1 MTALDWAVVVVLNG
15 GIVAYSL
22 IAFRNKGESFDWYL
36 AAKSMPWWV
45 IGLSAFG
52 TAVDSGD
59 YVGIVGG
66 SYNLGLSQLA
76 QWWLGIAV
84 GWTVL
89 SFFVIVP
96 MYRSGVFTNAEW
108 LEFRFGPSVRLLA
121 VLINVQSRT
130 NVLGNIFFSM
140 YLVLHIV
147 ADIEA
152 TTCWFVVVGVAIS
165 SVLYIVRGG
174 LRAGVLTDALQS
186 TTMIVASF
194 VLWGFAYSGL
204 GGWEGVATR
213 LEAAEEGLA
222 DALLKV
228 GGYSPDGV
236 PALVVIFGFLVVLTT
251 YAIINQYEAIRF
263 LGARSEWDFKMA
275 VLVASIATAICL
287 FFNVSLGPMA
297 RAQFPGLEVVDRAYP
312 LMIEAY
318 LPAGLVGLVVAG
330 LVAAGYSTFDSIGI
344 GISSLFVRDVYA
356 RFIVKNGTDAH
367 YTKVGRIS
375 VPIILALGFVYVP
388 FLGEKGMLLFY
399 LRLAGAIAV
408 PLMTVMLMG
417 VFTRV
422 HRQTGI
428 VGLLVGLGY
437 GMSAILADFNEWALP
452 VWYQNTWWTYLWNL
466 VLPALSMIVASKVI
480 DWRRGPVRDEELRGL
495 VYARRED
502 PASLRQHMGQRLAAL
517 EGTWLQKTLVEAPI
531 RPEYPFAVGVDGPR
545 WYLRPGVWIGVYLA
559 VASIL
564 LFCSTV
570 VDISLGL
577 L

>member
-297 RAQFPGLEVVDRAYP
+297 RAQFPGLEIVDRAYP

-437 GMSAILADFNEWALP
+437 GMSAILADFNDWALP

-466 VLPALSMIVASKVI
+466 VLPALSMLIASKVI

-531 RPEYPFAVGVDGPR
+531 RPEYPFAVGEGGPK
-545 WYLRPGVWIGVYLA
+545 WYLRPGLWIGVYLT

-564 LFCSTV
+564 LFV
-570 VDISLGL
+570 VLW
-577 L
+577 

>member
-275 VLVASIATAICL
+275 VLVASVATAICL

-297 RAQFPGLEVVDRAYP
+297 RAQFPGLEIVDRAYP

-437 GMSAILADFNEWALP
+437 GMSAILADFNDWALP

-466 VLPALSMIVASKVI
+466 VLPALSMLVASKVL

-502 PASLRQHMGQRLAAL
+502 PASLRQQMGQRLAAL

-531 RPEYPFAVGVDGPR
+531 RPEYPFAVGEDGPR
-545 WYLRPGVWIGVYLA
+545 WYLRPGLWIGVYLV

-564 LFCSTV
+564 LFV
-570 VDISLGL
+570 VLW
-577 L
+577 

>member
-228 GGYSPDGV
+228 GGYSPEGV

-297 RAQFPGLEVVDRAYP
+297 RAQFPGLEIVDRAYP

-437 GMSAILADFNEWALP
+437 GMSAILADFNDWALP

-466 VLPALSMIVASKVI
+466 VLPALSMLIASKVI

-531 RPEYPFAVGVDGPR
+531 RPEYPFAVGEDGPR
-545 WYLRPGVWIGVYLA
+545 WYLRPGLWIGVYLV

-564 LFCSTV
+564 LFV
-570 VDISLGL
+570 VLW
-577 L
+577 

>member
-1 MTALDWAVVVVLNG
+1 MTALDWAVVLVLNG

-36 AAKSMPWWV
+36 AAKSMPWWM

-108 LEFRFGPSVRLLA
+108 LEFRFGPAARLLA

-140 YLVLHIV
+140 FLVLNVITG
-147 ADIEA
+147 IEE
-152 TTCWFVVVGVAIS
+152 TTCWLVVVGVALS

-186 TTMIVASF
+186 ATMIVASF
-194 VLWGFAYSGL
+194 VLWGFVYSGL
-204 GGWEGVATR
+204 GGWDGVAAR
-213 LEAAEEGLA
+213 LEAVEEGLA
-222 DALLKV
+222 DTLLHV
-228 GGYSPDGV
+228 GGYSPPGV
-236 PALVVIFGFLVVLTT
+236 PPFIVIFGFLVVLTT
-251 YAIINQYEAIRF
+251 YAVINQYEAIRF

-275 VLVASIATAICL
+275 ALVASIATAICL

-297 RAQFPGLEVVDRAYP
+297 RAQFPGLEMVDQAYP
-312 LMIEAY
+312 LMIKAY

-356 RFIVKNGTDAH
+356 RFIVKDATDAH

-375 VPIILALGFVYVP
+375 VPVILALGFIYVP

-408 PLMTVMLMG
+408 PLMTVILMG
-417 VFTRV
+417 VFYASTPRDRDHRFAGGAWLRDVGDLGRFQRV
-422 HRQTGI
+422 AAAG
-428 VGLLVGLGY
+428 VVPEY
-437 GMSAILADFNEWALP
+437 VVDLP
-452 VWYQNTWWTYLWNL
+452 VELGAARGEH
-466 VLPALSMIVASKVI
+466 V
-480 DWRRGPVRDEELRGL
+480 RRLEAD
-495 VYARRED
+495 
-502 PASLRQHMGQRLAAL
+502 RLAAWSSGRRGAARTDL
-517 EGTWLQKTLVEAPI
+517 QTPRGPGRTAPANGPAARGAGRHLVAENPDGSTHPAGVSLSRSARTVLSGICGRGCGSGSIWPWLASCFLWCCG
-531 RPEYPFAVGVDGPR
+531 R
-545 WYLRPGVWIGVYLA
+545 
-559 VASIL
+559 VA
-564 LFCSTV
+564 
-570 VDISLGL
+570 
-577 L
+577 

>member
-1 MTALDWAVVVVLNG
+1 MTPLDWAIVLVLNG

-66 SYNLGLSQLA
+66 SYQLGLSQLA

-108 LEFRFGPSVRLLA
+108 LEFRFGPATRLLA

-140 YLVLHIV
+140 FLVLNVV
-147 ADIEA
+147 AGIEE
-152 TTCWFVVVGVAIS
+152 TTCWLVVVGAALS
-165 SVLYIVRGG
+165 SALYIVRGG

-186 TTMIVASF
+186 AAMLVASF
-194 VLWGFAYSGL
+194 VLWGFVYSGL
-204 GGWEGVATR
+204 GGWEGVTAR
-213 LEAAEEGLA
+213 LEAVEEGLA
-222 DALLKV
+222 DTLLHV
-228 GGYSPDGV
+228 GGYSPPGV
-236 PALVVIFGFLVVLTT
+236 PPLIVIFGFLVVLTT
-251 YAIINQYEAIRF
+251 YAVVNQYEALRF

-275 VLVASIATAICL
+275 ALVASIATAICL

-297 RAQFPGLEVVDRAYP
+297 RAQFPGLEIVDQAYP
-312 LMIEAY
+312 LMIKEY

-330 LVAAGYSTFDSIGI
+330 LVAAGYSTFDSISI
-344 GISSLFVRDVYA
+344 GISSLFVRNVYA
-356 RFIVKNGTDAH
+356 RTMVKDATDAH
-367 YTKVGRIS
+367 YTKVGRIL
-375 VPIILALGFVYVP
+375 VPVILAMGFVYVP

-408 PLMTVMLMG
+408 PLMTVILMG

-422 HRQTGI
+422 HRETGI

-437 GMSAILADFNEWALP
+437 GLSALLADFNEWPLP

-466 VLPALSMIVASKVI
+466 VLPAASMLIASKLI

-495 VYARRED
+495 IYVRHED
-502 PASLRQHMGQRLAAL
+502 PAALRPLMARRIAEQ
-517 EGTWLQKTLVEAPI
+517 EGSCTWLQKTLLEAPI
-531 RPEYPFAVGVDGPR
+531 RPEYPFAVGVDGPK

-559 VASIL
+559 VASVL
-564 LFCSTV
+564 LFV
-570 VDISLGL
+570 VLW
-577 L
+577 

>member
-152 TTCWFVVVGVAIS
+152 TTCWFVVVGVALS

-297 RAQFPGLEVVDRAYP
+297 RAQFPGLEIVDRAYP

-437 GMSAILADFNEWALP
+437 GMSAILADFNDWALP

-466 VLPALSMIVASKVI
+466 VLPALSMLIASKAI

-502 PASLRQHMGQRLAAL
+502 PASLRPLMARRLAAL

-531 RPEYPFAVGVDGPR
+531 RPEYPFAVGEDGPR
-545 WYLRPGVWIGVYLA
+545 WYLRPGLWIGVYLV

-564 LFCSTV
+564 LFV
-570 VDISLGL
+570 VLW
-577 L
+577 

>member
-1 MTALDWAVVVVLNG
+1 MTSLDWAVVVVLNG

-228 GGYSPDGV
+228 GGYSPAGV
-236 PALVVIFGFLVVLTT
+236 PAPVVIFGFLVVLTT

-275 VLVASIATAICL
+275 VLVASVATAICL

-375 VPIILALGFVYVP
+375 VPIILALGFIYVP

-437 GMSAILADFNEWALP
+437 GMSAILADFNGWALP

-466 VLPALSMIVASKVI
+466 VLPALSMILASKVI
-480 DWRRGPVRDEELRGL
+480 DWRRGPVRDEALRGL

-502 PASLRQHMGQRLAAL
+502 PASLRQQMGQRTAAL
-517 EGTWLQKTLVEAPI
+517 EGTWLQKTLLEAPI
-531 RPEYPFAVGVDGPR
+531 RPEYPFAVEEGGPR

-564 LFCSTV
+564 LFV
-570 VDISLGL
+570 VLW
-577 L
+577 

>member
-108 LEFRFGPSVRLLA
+108 LEFRFGPAARLLA

-140 YLVLHIV
+140 FLVLNII
-147 ADIEA
+147 AGIEEM
-152 TTCWFVVVGVAIS
+152 TCWLVVVGVALS

-186 TTMIVASF
+186 ATMIVASF
-194 VLWGFAYSGL
+194 VLWGFVYSGL
-204 GGWEGVATR
+204 GGWDGVTAR
-213 LEAAEEGLA
+213 LEAVEEGLS
-222 DALLKV
+222 DTLLHV
-228 GGYSPDGV
+228 GGYSPPGV
-236 PALVVIFGFLVVLTT
+236 PPFIVLFGFLVVLTT
-251 YAIINQYEAIRF
+251 YAVINQYEAIRF

-275 VLVASIATAICL
+275 ALVASIATAICL

-297 RAQFPGLEVVDRAYP
+297 RAQFPGLEIVDQAYP

-356 RFIVKNGTDAH
+356 RFIVKNATDAH

-408 PLMTVMLMG
+408 PLMTVILMG

-422 HRQTGI
+422 HRETGI

-437 GMSAILADFNEWALP
+437 GMSAILADFNEWPLP

-466 VLPALSMIVASKVI
+466 VLPAVSMLVASKLI

-495 VYARRED
+495 VYVRRED
-502 PASLRQHMGQRLAAL
+502 PAELRPIMARRLAAL
-517 EGTWLQKTLVEAPI
+517 EGTWLQKTLTESPI
-531 RPEYPFAVGVDGPR
+531 RPEYPFAVGEDGPK
-545 WYLRPGVWIGVYLA
+545 WYLRPGVWMGVYLA
-559 VASIL
+559 VASWL
-564 LFCSTV
+564 LFV
-570 VDISLGL
+570 VFW
-577 L
+577 

>member
-1 MTALDWAVVVVLNG
+1 
-15 GIVAYSL
+15 
-22 IAFRNKGESFDWYL
+22 
-36 AAKSMPWWV
+36 MPWWV

-66 SYNLGLSQLA
+66 SYKLGLSQLA

-108 LEFRFGPSVRLLA
+108 LEFRFGPAARLLA

-140 YLVLHIV
+140 FLVLNVV
-147 ADIEA
+147 AGIEKS
-152 TTCWFVVVGVAIS
+152 TCWTVVVGVAVTS
-165 SVLYIVRGG
+165 ALYIVRGG

-186 TTMIVASF
+186 VAMIVASF
-194 VLWGFAYSGL
+194 VLWGFVYSGL
-204 GGWEGVATR
+204 GGWDGVTAR
-213 LEAAEEGLA
+213 LEAVEEGLS
-222 DALLKV
+222 DTLLHV
-228 GGYSPDGV
+228 GGYSPEGV
-236 PALVVIFGFLVVLTT
+236 PAAMVILGFLIVLTS
-251 YAIINQYEAIRF
+251 YAVINQYEAIRF

-275 VLVASIATAICL
+275 ALVASLATAICL

-297 RAQFPGLEVVDRAYP
+297 RAQFPHLEIVDQAYP
-312 LMIEAY
+312 LMIAEY

-356 RFIVKNGTDAH
+356 RFIVKNGSDAH

-375 VPIILALGFVYVP
+375 VPFILALGFLYVP

-408 PLMTVMLMG
+408 PLMTVILMG

-422 HRQTGI
+422 HRETGV
-428 VGLLVGLGY
+428 VGLAVGLGY
-437 GMSAILADFNEWALP
+437 GLSAMLADFNDWPLP

-466 VLPALSMIVASKVI
+466 VLPAASMLVASKLI

-495 VYARRED
+495 IYARHEN
-502 PASLRQHMGQRLAAL
+502 PAELRRLMGSRLKVL
-517 EGTWLQKTLVEAPI
+517 EGTWLQQTLIEAPI
-531 RPEYPFAVGVDGPR
+531 QPEYPFDVGKGGPA
-545 WYLRPGVWIGVYLA
+545 WYLRPGVWIGLYLA
-559 VASIL
+559 VAAFL
-564 LFCSTV
+564 LFV
-570 VDISLGL
+570 VLW
-577 L
+577 

>member
-222 DALLKV
+222 DVLLKV

-297 RAQFPGLEVVDRAYP
+297 RAQFPGLEIVDRAYP

-437 GMSAILADFNEWALP
+437 GMSAILADFNDWALP

-466 VLPALSMIVASKVI
+466 VLPALSMLIASKVI

-517 EGTWLQKTLVEAPI
+517 EGTWLQKTLVEAPV
-531 RPEYPFAVGVDGPR
+531 RPEYPFVVGEGGPK
-545 WYLRPGVWIGVYLA
+545 WYLRPGLWIGVYLV

-564 LFCSTV
+564 LFV
-570 VDISLGL
+570 VLW
-577 L
+577 

>member
-1 MTALDWAVVVVLNG
+1 MTALDWVVVLVLNG

-66 SYNLGLSQLA
+66 SYKIGFSQLA

-84 GWTVL
+84 GWAVL

-108 LEFRFGPSVRLLA
+108 LEFRFGPAARLLA
-121 VLINVQSRT
+121 VLINIQSRT

-140 YLVLHIV
+140 FLVLNVV
-147 ADIEA
+147 AGIEE
-152 TTCWFVVVGVAIS
+152 TTCWLVVVGVAIT

-186 TTMIVASF
+186 ITMIVASF
-194 VLWGFAYSGL
+194 VLWGFVYSGL
-204 GGWEGVATR
+204 GGWDGVRER
-213 LEAAEEGLA
+213 LEAVEEGLS
-222 DALLKV
+222 DTLLHV
-228 GGYSPDGV
+228 GGYSPEGV
-236 PALVVIFGFLVVLTT
+236 PALLVIFGFLVVLTT
-251 YAIINQYEAIRF
+251 YAVINQYEAIRF

-275 VLVASIATAICL
+275 ALLASIATAICL

-297 RAQFPGLEVVDRAYP
+297 RAQFPGLELVDQAYP
-312 LMIEAY
+312 LMIKEY

-356 RFIVKNGTDAH
+356 RFIVKNGDDAH
-367 YTKVGRIS
+367 YTRVGRIS
-375 VPIILALGFVYVP
+375 VPFILALGFLYVP

-408 PLMTVMLMG
+408 PLMTVILMG

-422 HRQTGI
+422 HRGTGI
-428 VGLLVGLGY
+428 IGLLVGLGY
-437 GMSAILADFNEWALP
+437 GISAILADFNEWPLP
-452 VWYQNTWWTYLWNL
+452 VWYQNTWWTYLWNI
-466 VLPALSMIVASKVI
+466 VLPAASMLLASKLI
-480 DWRRGPVRDEELRGL
+480 DLKRGPASDEELRGL
-495 VYARRED
+495 VYARHED
-502 PASLRQHMGQRLAAL
+502 PVALRALVGGRLKAL
-517 EGTWLQKTLVEAPI
+517 KGTWIEQTLTKAEV
-531 RPEYPFAVGVDGPR
+531 RPEYPFEVGPEGPR
-545 WYLRPGVWIGVYLA
+545 WYLRPGLWMGVYLA
-559 VASIL
+559 LASFL
-564 LFCSTV
+564 LFV
-570 VDISLGL
+570 VLW
-577 L
+577 

>member
-15 GIVAYSL
+15 GIVVYSL

-222 DALLKV
+222 DALLRV
-228 GGYSPDGV
+228 GGYSPAGV

-275 VLVASIATAICL
+275 VLVASVATAICL

-466 VLPALSMIVASKVI
+466 VLPALSMLIASKVI
-480 DWRRGPVRDEELRGL
+480 DWRRGPVCDEELRGL

-531 RPEYPFAVGVDGPR
+531 RPEYPFAVGADGPR
-545 WYLRPGVWIGVYLA
+545 WYLRPGVWIGVYLV

-564 LFCSTV
+564 LFV
-570 VDISLGL
+570 VLW
-577 L
+577 

>member
-222 DALLKV
+222 DTLLKV

-297 RAQFPGLEVVDRAYP
+297 RAQFPGLEIVDRAYP

-437 GMSAILADFNEWALP
+437 GMSAILADFNDWALP

-466 VLPALSMIVASKVI
+466 VLPALSMLIASKVI

-517 EGTWLQKTLVEAPI
+517 EGTWLQKTLAEAPI
-531 RPEYPFAVGVDGPR
+531 RPEYPFAVGADGPR
-545 WYLRPGVWIGVYLA
+545 WYLRPGLWIGVYLV

-564 LFCSTV
+564 LFV
-570 VDISLGL
+570 VLW
-577 L
+577 

>member
-297 RAQFPGLEVVDRAYP
+297 RAQFPGLEIVDRAYP

-437 GMSAILADFNEWALP
+437 GMSAILADFNDWALP

-466 VLPALSMIVASKVI
+466 VLPALSMLIASKVI

-531 RPEYPFAVGVDGPR
+531 RPEYPFAVGEDGPR
-545 WYLRPGVWIGVYLA
+545 WYLRPGLWIGVYLA

-564 LFCSTV
+564 LFV
-570 VDISLGL
+570 VLW
-577 L
+577 

>member
-1 MTALDWAVVVVLNG
+1 MTALDWAVVLVLNG

-66 SYNLGLSQLA
+66 SYKIGLSQLA

-84 GWTVL
+84 GWAVL

-108 LEFRFGPSVRLLA
+108 LEFRFGPAARLLA
-121 VLINVQSRT
+121 VLINIQSRT

-140 YLVLHIV
+140 FLVLNVV
-147 ADIEA
+147 AGIEE
-152 TTCWFVVVGVAIS
+152 TTCWLVVVGVAIT

-186 TTMIVASF
+186 ITMIVASF
-194 VLWGFAYSGL
+194 VLWGFVYSGL
-204 GGWEGVATR
+204 GGWDGVRER
-213 LEAAEEGLA
+213 LEAVEEGLS
-222 DALLKV
+222 DTLLHV
-228 GGYSPDGV
+228 GGYSPEGV
-236 PALVVIFGFLVVLTT
+236 PALLVIFGFLVVLTT
-251 YAIINQYEAIRF
+251 YAVINQYEAIRF

-275 VLVASIATAICL
+275 ALLASIATAICL

-297 RAQFPGLEVVDRAYP
+297 RAQFPGLELVDQAYP
-312 LMIEAY
+312 LMIKEY

-356 RFIVKNGTDAH
+356 RFIVKNGDDAH
-367 YTKVGRIS
+367 YTRVGRIS
-375 VPIILALGFVYVP
+375 VPFILALGFLYVP

-408 PLMTVMLMG
+408 PLMTVILMG

-422 HRQTGI
+422 HRGTGI
-428 VGLLVGLGY
+428 IGLLVGLGY
-437 GMSAILADFNEWALP
+437 GISAILADFNEWPLP
-452 VWYQNTWWTYLWNL
+452 VWYQNTWWTYLWNI
-466 VLPALSMIVASKVI
+466 VLPAASMLLASKLI
-480 DWRRGPVRDEELRGL
+480 DLQRGPASDEELRGL
-495 VYARRED
+495 VYTRHED
-502 PASLRQHMGQRLAAL
+502 PVALRALMGGRLKAL
-517 EGTWLQKTLVEAPI
+517 QGTWIEQTLTKAEV
-531 RPEYPFAVGVDGPR
+531 RPEYPFEVGPEGPQ
-545 WYLRPGVWIGVYLA
+545 WYLRPGLWMGVYLA
-559 VASIL
+559 LASFL
-564 LFCSTV
+564 LFV
-570 VDISLGL
+570 VLW
-577 L
+577 

>member
-213 LEAAEEGLA
+213 LEAAEKGLS

-297 RAQFPGLEVVDRAYP
+297 RAQFPGLEIVDRAYP

-466 VLPALSMIVASKVI
+466 VLPALSMLIASKVI

-502 PASLRQHMGQRLAAL
+502 PAFLRQHMGQRLAAL

-531 RPEYPFAVGVDGPR
+531 RPEYPFAVGEGGPK
-545 WYLRPGVWIGVYLA
+545 WYLRPGLWIGVYLV

-564 LFCSTV
+564 LFV
-570 VDISLGL
+570 VLW
-577 L
+577 

>member
-1 MTALDWAVVVVLNG
+1 MTPLDWAIVLVLNG

-36 AAKSMPWWV
+36 AAKSMPWWA

-66 SYNLGLSQLA
+66 SYQLGLSQLA

-108 LEFRFGPSVRLLA
+108 LEFRFGPATRLLA

-140 YLVLHIV
+140 FLVLNVV
-147 ADIEA
+147 AGIEE
-152 TTCWFVVVGVAIS
+152 TTCWLVVVGAALS
-165 SVLYIVRGG
+165 SALYIVRGG

-186 TTMIVASF
+186 AAMLVASF
-194 VLWGFAYSGL
+194 VLWGFVYSGL
-204 GGWEGVATR
+204 GGWEGVTAR
-213 LEAAEEGLA
+213 LEAVEEGLA
-222 DALLKV
+222 DTLLHV
-228 GGYSPDGV
+228 GGYSPPGV
-236 PALVVIFGFLVVLTT
+236 PPLIVIFGFLVVLTT
-251 YAIINQYEAIRF
+251 YAVVNQYEALRF

-275 VLVASIATAICL
+275 ALVASIATAICL

-297 RAQFPGLEVVDRAYP
+297 RAQFPGLEIVDQAYP
-312 LMIEAY
+312 LMIKEY

-330 LVAAGYSTFDSIGI
+330 LVAAGYSTFDSISI
-344 GISSLFVRDVYA
+344 GISSLFVRNVYA
-356 RFIVKNGTDAH
+356 RTMVKDATDAH
-367 YTKVGRIS
+367 YTKVGRIL
-375 VPIILALGFVYVP
+375 VPIILAMGFVYVP

-408 PLMTVMLMG
+408 PLMTVILMG

-422 HRQTGI
+422 HRETGI

-437 GMSAILADFNEWALP
+437 GLSALLADFNEWPLP

-466 VLPALSMIVASKVI
+466 VLPAASMLIASKLI
-480 DWRRGPVRDEELRGL
+480 DRRRGPVRDEELRGL
-495 VYARRED
+495 IYVRHED
-502 PASLRQHMGQRLAAL
+502 PAALRPLMARRIAEL
-517 EGTWLQKTLVEAPI
+517 EGTCTWLQKTLMEAPI
-531 RPEYPFAVGVDGPR
+531 RPEYPFAVGADGPK

-559 VASIL
+559 VASVL
-564 LFCSTV
+564 LFV
-570 VDISLGL
+570 VLW
-577 L
+577 

>member
-1 MTALDWAVVVVLNG
+1 MTALDWAVVAVLNG

-52 TAVDSGD
+52 TAIDSGD

-66 SYNLGLSQLA
+66 AYNIGLSQLA
-76 QWWLGIAV
+76 QWWLGIGI

-108 LEFRFGPSVRLLA
+108 LEFRFGPTARVLA

-140 YLVLHIV
+140 FLVLNIV
-147 ADIEA
+147 AGIEE
-152 TTCWFVVVGVAIS
+152 TTCWFIVVGVAIT

-186 TTMIVASF
+186 ITMIVASF
-194 VLWGFAYSGL
+194 VLWGFVYSGL
-204 GGWEGVATR
+204 GGWAGVTAR
-213 LEAAEEGLA
+213 LEAVEEGLS
-222 DALLKV
+222 DTLLHV
-228 GGYSPDGV
+228 SGYSPDGV
-236 PALVVIFGFLVVLTT
+236 PTAMVIFGFVVVLTT
-251 YAIINQYEAIRF
+251 YAVINQYEAIRF

-275 VLVASIATAICL
+275 VLVACMATSICL
-287 FFNVSLGPMA
+287 FFNVSMGPMA
-297 RAQFPGLEVVDRAYP
+297 RAQFPGLEIIDQAYP
-312 LMIEAY
+312 LMIKEY

-344 GISSLFVRDVYA
+344 GISSLFVRDIYA
-356 RFIVKNGTDAH
+356 RFIVKDGDDAH
-367 YTKVGRIS
+367 YTLVGRIS
-375 VPIILALGFVYVP
+375 VPFILALGFCYVP

-422 HRQTGI
+422 HRETGLI
-428 VGLLVGLGY
+428 GLLVGLSY
-437 GMSAILADFNEWALP
+437 GMSAILADFNGWDLP
-452 VWYQNTWWTYLWNL
+452 LWYMNTWWAYLWNII
-466 VLPALSMIVASKVI
+466 LPATSMFVASKII
-480 DWRRGPVRDEELRGL
+480 DLKRGPASDEELRGL
-495 VYARRED
+495 IYQRREN
-502 PASLRQHMGQRLAAL
+502 PAELRKLMGHRLKVL
-517 EGTWLQKTLVEAPI
+517 EGTWIQKTLIEAPI
-531 RPEYPFAVGVDGPR
+531 RPEYPFKVGPDGPP
-545 WYLRPGVWIGVYLA
+545 WYLRPGLWIGTYLVLA
-559 VASIL
+559 CFL
-564 LFCSTV
+564 LFV
-570 VDISLGL
+570 VLW
-577 L
+577 

>member
-108 LEFRFGPSVRLLA
+108 LEFRFGPAARLLA

-140 YLVLHIV
+140 FLVLNII
-147 ADIEA
+147 AGIEE
-152 TTCWFVVVGVAIS
+152 TTCWLVVVGVALS

-186 TTMIVASF
+186 ATMIVASF
-194 VLWGFAYSGL
+194 VLWGFVYSGL
-204 GGWEGVATR
+204 GGWDGVTAR
-213 LEAAEEGLA
+213 LEAVEEGLS
-222 DALLKV
+222 DTLLHV
-228 GGYSPDGV
+228 GGYSPPGV
-236 PALVVIFGFLVVLTT
+236 PPFIVIFGFLVVLIT
-251 YAIINQYEAIRF
+251 YAVINQYEAIRF

-275 VLVASIATAICL
+275 ALVASIATAICL

-297 RAQFPGLEVVDRAYP
+297 RAQFPGLEIVDQAYP

-408 PLMTVMLMG
+408 PLMTVILMG

-422 HRQTGI
+422 HRETGI

-437 GMSAILADFNEWALP
+437 GLSAILADFNEWALP

-466 VLPALSMIVASKVI
+466 VLPALSMLIASKVI

-495 VYARRED
+495 IYVRHED

-517 EGTWLQKTLVEAPI
+517 EGTWLQKTLTEAPI
-531 RPEYPFAVGVDGPR
+531 RPEYPFAVGEGGPK

-564 LFCSTV
+564 LFV
-570 VDISLGL
+570 VLW
-577 L
+577 

>member
-297 RAQFPGLEVVDRAYP
+297 RAQFPGLEIVDRAYP

-437 GMSAILADFNEWALP
+437 GMSAILADFNDWALP

-466 VLPALSMIVASKVI
+466 VLPALSMLVASKVI

-502 PASLRQHMGQRLAAL
+502 PAALRPLMARRLAAL
-517 EGTWLQKTLVEAPI
+517 EGTWLQKTLTEAPI
-531 RPEYPFAVGVDGPR
+531 RPEYPFAVGADGPK
-545 WYLRPGVWIGVYLA
+545 WYLRPGVWIGLYLA

-564 LFCSTV
+564 LFV
-570 VDISLGL
+570 VLW
-577 L
+577 

>member
-236 PALVVIFGFLVVLTT
+236 PAMVVIFGFLVVLTT

-297 RAQFPGLEVVDRAYP
+297 RAQFPGLEIVDRAYP

-437 GMSAILADFNEWALP
+437 GMSAILADFNDWALP

-466 VLPALSMIVASKVI
+466 VLPALSMLVASKVI

-531 RPEYPFAVGVDGPR
+531 RPEYPFAVGEDGPR
-545 WYLRPGVWIGVYLA
+545 WYLRPGLWIGVYLA

-564 LFCSTV
+564 LFV
-570 VDISLGL
+570 VLW
-577 L
+577 

>member
-297 RAQFPGLEVVDRAYP
+297 RAQFPGLEIVDRAYP

-428 VGLLVGLGY
+428 VGLAVGLGY

-466 VLPALSMIVASKVI
+466 VLPALSMLIASKVI

-495 VYARRED
+495 VYARHED
-502 PASLRQHMGQRLAAL
+502 PASLRQHMGQRLSAL

-531 RPEYPFAVGVDGPR
+531 RPEYPFAVGEGGPK
-545 WYLRPGVWIGVYLA
+545 WYLRPGLWIGVYLV

-564 LFCSTV
+564 LFV
-570 VDISLGL
+570 VLW
-577 L
+577 

>member
-140 YLVLHIV
+140 FLVLNIV
-147 ADIEA
+147 AGIEE
-152 TTCWFVVVGVAIS
+152 TTCWLVVVGVVLS
-165 SVLYIVRGG
+165 SALYIVRGG

-186 TTMIVASF
+186 ATMIAASF
-194 VLWGFAYSGL
+194 VLWGFVYSGL
-204 GGWEGVATR
+204 GGWDGVTAR
-213 LEAAEEGLA
+213 LEAVEEGLA
-222 DALLKV
+222 DTLLHV
-228 GGYSPDGV
+228 GGYSPPGV
-236 PALVVIFGFLVVLTT
+236 PPVIVIFGFLVVLTT
-251 YAIINQYEAIRF
+251 YAVVNQYEAIRF

-275 VLVASIATAICL
+275 ALVASVATAICL

-297 RAQFPGLEVVDRAYP
+297 RAQFPGLEIVDQAYP

-330 LVAAGYSTFDSIGI
+330 LIAAGYSTFDSIGI
-344 GISSLFVRDVYA
+344 GISSLFVRNVYA
-356 RFIVKNGTDAH
+356 RLIVKNGTDAH

-375 VPIILALGFVYVP
+375 VPIILAMGFVYVP

-408 PLMTVMLMG
+408 PLMTVILMG

-422 HRQTGI
+422 HREAGI

-437 GMSAILADFNEWALP
+437 GLSAVLADFNEWPLP

-466 VLPALSMIVASKVI
+466 VLPAVSMLIASKAI
-480 DWRRGPVRDEELRGL
+480 DWRRGPVRDEALRGL
-495 VYARRED
+495 IYARRED
-502 PASLRQHMGQRLAAL
+502 PAALRPLMARRLADL
-517 EGTWLQKTLVEAPI
+517 EGTWLQKTLMEAPI
-531 RPEYPFAVGVDGPR
+531 RPEYPFAVGEGGPR

-559 VASIL
+559 VASML
-564 LFCSTV
+564 LFV
-570 VDISLGL
+570 VLW
-577 L
+577 

>member
-66 SYNLGLSQLA
+66 SYNIGLSQLA

-428 VGLLVGLGY
+428 VGLLVGLSY

-466 VLPALSMIVASKVI
+466 VLPALSMLIASKVI

-531 RPEYPFAVGVDGPR
+531 RPEYPFAVGSGGPK
-545 WYLRPGVWIGVYLA
+545 WYLRPGLWIGVYLV

-564 LFCSTV
+564 LFV
-570 VDISLGL
+570 VLW
-577 L
+577 